1 MSADDASPVADP
13 DDPPR
18 GRSRV
23 WVAPLLL
30 AATIVTTTANGI
42 WMTDAWADRM
52 GLLHLFGFDL
62 SDRVAPWYTDWA
74 IWRGGLGFSA
84 ALLGILMAHE
94 MGHWLTAR
102 YYKVP
107 VSFPMF
113 IPFLPPL
120 GTMGA
125 VIAMQPQPMTARVM
139 MRIAAFGPFAGM
151 VVAVPVYLLGLS
163 WSEIR
168 VLPGEGAQVMFLGT
182 GLLNRALDAWMI
194 GPIPA
199 GHDVFLHPVAFAG
212 WAGFYVTA
220 FNLTPLGQLD
230 GGHITYGLFGEH
242 FNRAVPFIAGVLV
255 VVGAVWQNPMW
266 LVMVGLVAWTMGLRH
281 PPLVTDGVAR
291 GIDRWIGIIAW
302 VVLVLTFVPS
312 PTLAG

>member
-1 MSADDASPVADP
+1 
-13 DDPPR
+13 
-18 GRSRV
+18 
-23 WVAPLLL
+23 
-30 AATIVTTTANGI
+30 
-42 WMTDAWADRM
+42 
-52 GLLHLFGFDL
+52 
-62 SDRVAPWYTDWA
+62 VAPWYTDWA

-102 YYKVP
+102 WYRIP

-125 VIAMQPQPMTARVM
+125 VIAMQPRPMSSRAM

-168 VLPGEGAQVMFLGT
+168 VLPGEGAQIMFLGT
-182 GLLNRALDAWMI
+182 GLLNRVLDAWMI

-230 GGHITYGLFGEH
+230 GGHITYGLFGER
-242 FNRAVPFIAGVLV
+242 FNQVVPWVAAALIG
-255 VVGAVWQNPMW
+255 VGAIWQNPMW
-266 LVMVGLVAWTMGLRH
+266 LIMVALVAWTMGLRH

-291 GIDRWIGIIAW
+291 GMDRWIGIIAW

-312 PTLAG
+312 PTLPG